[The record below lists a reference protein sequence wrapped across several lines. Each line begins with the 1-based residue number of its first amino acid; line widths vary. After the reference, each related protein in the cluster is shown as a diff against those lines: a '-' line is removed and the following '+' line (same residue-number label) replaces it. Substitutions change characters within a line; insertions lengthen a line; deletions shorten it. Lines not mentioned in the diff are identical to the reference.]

1 MSNQVYNTYLL
12 RLADDTLILGQ
23 RLSEWCGHGPILEED
38 IALSNIA
45 LDYIGQS
52 TNVFKQ
58 LASLVN
64 DGRDEDAIALTRMES
79 EYVNALMLELPNG
92 DYATTI
98 ARQYYYS
105 SFYLLYLEQL
115 KNSSDVFLAGFAEKS
130 IKEVKYHLQHATD
143 WMLRLG
149 DGTPESH
156 SRMQHAVNSLWP
168 YLGELFHD
176 DDTDME
182 AVKEGWGVSREA
194 LKTAWT
200 DRLNAVFAEAGLSVP
215 SEAWYHS
222 GGRKGRHT
230 EHMGFLLAEMQFLQR
245 AFPGAKW

>member
-1 MSNQVYNTYLL
+1 MNNQVYYTYLL
-12 RLADDTLILGQ
+12 RMADDTLILGQ

-52 TNVFKQ
+52 TNIYKH
-58 LASLVN
+58 LASLTE

-79 EYVNALMLELPNG
+79 EYSNALLMELPNG

-105 SFYLLYLEQL
+105 SFYLLFLEHL
-115 KNSSDVFLAGFAEKS
+115 KGSSDVFLSGFAEKS
-130 IKEVKYHLQHATD
+130 IKEVKYHVQHATD

-149 DGTPESH
+149 DGTQESH
-156 SRMQHAVNSLWP
+156 SRMQQAVSGLWP
-168 YLGELFHD
+168 YLGELFRD
-176 DDTDME
+176 DELDVI
-182 AVKEGWGVSREA
+182 ASKEGWGITRDA

-200 DRLNAVFAEAGLSVP
+200 DRLNALFAEARLTIP
-215 SEAWYHS
+215 TEAWYHY
-222 GGRKGRHT
+222 GGRSGRHT
-230 EHMGFLLAEMQFLQR
+230 EHMGYLLAELQFLQR
-245 AFPGAKW
+245 AYPGAKW

>member
-1 MSNQVYNTYLL
+1 MNNQVYYTYLL
-12 RLADDTLILGQ
+12 RMADDTLILGQ

-52 TNVFKQ
+52 TNIYKH
-58 LASLVN
+58 LASLTE

-79 EYVNALMLELPNG
+79 EYSNALLMELPNG

-105 SFYLLYLEQL
+105 SFYLLFLEHL
-115 KNSSDVFLAGFAEKS
+115 KGSSDVFLSGFAEKS
-130 IKEVKYHLQHATD
+130 IKEVKYHVQHATD

-149 DGTPESH
+149 DGTQESH
-156 SRMQHAVNSLWP
+156 SRMQQAVSGLWP
-168 YLGELFHD
+168 YLGELFRD
-176 DDTDME
+176 DELDVI
-182 AVKEGWGVSREA
+182 ASKEGWGIARDA

-200 DRLNAVFAEAGLSVP
+200 DRLNALFAEARLTVP
-215 SEAWYHS
+215 TEAWYHY
-222 GGRKGRHT
+222 GGRSGRHT
-230 EHMGFLLAEMQFLQR
+230 EHMGYLLAELQFLQR
-245 AFPGAKW
+245 AYPGAKW

>member
-1 MSNQVYNTYLL
+1 MTNQAYYTYLL

-52 TNVFKQ
+52 TNIFKQ
-58 LASLVN
+58 LASFSN
-64 DGRDEDAIALTRMES
+64 DGIDEDAIALTRMES

-92 DYATTI
+92 DYGATI
-98 ARQYYYS
+98 ARQYFFS
-105 SFYLLYLEQL
+105 SFYLLYLDQL
-115 KNSSDVFLAGFAEKS
+115 KSSSDVFLSGFAEKS

-156 SRMQHAVNSLWP
+156 SRMQHAVNGLWP
-168 YLGELFHD
+168 YLGELFND
-176 DDTDME
+176 DDLDVQAT
-182 AVKEGWGVSREA
+182 KEGWGASREA
-194 LKTAWT
+194 LKTSWT
-200 DRLNAVFAEAGLSVP
+200 DRLNAVFAEAGLTVP

>member
-52 TNVFKQ
+52 TNVYKQ

-79 EYVNALMLELPNG
+79 EYVNALMMELPNG
-92 DYATTI
+92 DYGTTI

-115 KNSSDVFLAGFAEKS
+115 KNSSDHFLAGFAEKS

-143 WMLRLG
+143 WILRLG

-156 SRMQHAVNSLWP
+156 SRMQHAVNGLWP

-176 DDTDME
+176 DETDME

-200 DRLNAVFAEAGLSVP
+200 NRVNAVFAEAGLTVP

-222 GGRKGRHT
+222 GGRKGSHT

>member
-1 MSNQVYNTYLL
+1 MNNQVYYTYLL

-52 TNVFKQ
+52 THVYKQ
-58 LASLVN
+58 LVALKN
-64 DGRDEDAIALTRMES
+64 DGVDEDAIALTRMES
-79 EYVNALMLELPNG
+79 EYVNALLMELPNG

-105 SFYLLYLEQL
+105 SFYLLFLEQL
-115 KNSSDVFLAGFAEKS
+115 MNSTDPFLSGFAEKS
-130 IKEVKYHLQHATD
+130 IKEVKYHLQHSTD

-156 SRMQHAVNSLWP
+156 NRMQHAVNSLWP
-168 YLGELFHD
+168 FIGELFQD
-176 DDTDME
+176 DELDTQ
-182 AVKEGWGVSREA
+182 AASEGWGVSRLS
-194 LKTAWT
+194 LKTVWM
-200 DRLNAVFAEAGLSVP
+200 DRLNAVFSEAGLKVSE
-215 SEAWYHS
+215 EAWYHF

-230 EHMGFLLAEMQFLQR
+230 EHMGYLLAEMQFLQR

>member
-1 MSNQVYNTYLL
+1 MTNQAYYTYLL

-52 TNVFKQ
+52 TNIFKQ
-58 LASLVN
+58 LASLSN
-64 DGRDEDAIALTRMES
+64 DGKDEDAIALTRMES
-79 EYVNALMLELPNG
+79 EYLNALMLELPNG
-92 DYATTI
+92 DYAATI

-115 KNSSDVFLAGFAEKS
+115 KSSSDVFLAGFAEKS

-168 YLGELFHD
+168 YLGEFFLD
-176 DDTDME
+176 DELDVQ
-182 AVKEGWGVSREA
+182 ASGEGWGASREA
-194 LKTAWT
+194 LKAAWT
-200 DRLNAVFAEAGLSVP
+200 DRLNSLFTEAGLTVP

>member
-1 MSNQVYNTYLL
+1 MNNQVYYTYLL
-12 RLADDTLILGQ
+12 RMADDTLILGQ

-52 TNVFKQ
+52 TNIYKH
-58 LASLVN
+58 LASLTE

-79 EYVNALMLELPNG
+79 EYSNALLMELPNG
-92 DYATTI
+92 DYANTI

-105 SFYLLYLEQL
+105 SFYLLFLENL
-115 KNSSDVFLAGFAEKS
+115 KGSSDVFLSGFAEKS
-130 IKEVKYHLQHATD
+130 IKEVKYHVQHASD

-156 SRMQHAVNSLWP
+156 SRMQQAVSSLWP
-168 YLGELFHD
+168 YLGELFRD
-176 DDTDME
+176 DELDVI
-182 AVKEGWGVSREA
+182 ASKEGWGITRDA

-200 DRLNAVFAEAGLSVP
+200 DRLNALFAEARLTVP
-215 SEAWYHS
+215 TEAWYHY
-222 GGRKGRHT
+222 GGRSGRHT
-230 EHMGFLLAEMQFLQR
+230 EHMGYLLAELQFLQR
-245 AFPGAKW
+245 AYPGAKW

>member
-1 MSNQVYNTYLL
+1 MSNQAYNTYLL

-52 TNVFKQ
+52 TNVYKQ

-156 SRMQHAVNSLWP
+156 GRMQLAVNNLWP
-168 YLGELFHD
+168 YLGDLFNDDELD
-176 DDTDME
+176 IQAT
-182 AVKEGWGVSREA
+182 KEGWGLSRDD
-194 LKTAWT
+194 LKITWT

-215 SEAWYHS
+215 SEEWYQR

-245 AFPGAKW
+245 AYPGAKW

>member
-1 MSNQVYNTYLL
+1 MNNQAYLTYLL

-45 LDYIGQS
+45 LDYVGQS
-52 TNVFKQ
+52 TNVYKHI
-58 LASLVN
+58 ASLN
-64 DGRDEDAIALTRMES
+64 ADGKDEDAIALTRMES
-79 EYVNALMLELPNG
+79 EYVNALILELPNG
-92 DYATTI
+92 DYAHTI
-98 ARQYYYS
+98 ARQYFYS
-105 SFYLLYLEQL
+105 SFYLLFLEQL
-115 KNSSDVFLAGFAEKS
+115 KSSSDGFLSGFAEKS

-168 YLGELFHD
+168 YLGELFQD
-176 DDTDME
+176 DDVDGQS
-182 AVKEGWGVSREA
+182 VKEGWGVIRES
-194 LKTAWT
+194 LKTAWM
-200 DRLNAVFAEAGLSVP
+200 DRMNAVF
-215 SEAWYHS
+215 SEATLQVPTEAWHHS

-230 EHMGFLLAEMQFLQR
+230 EHMGYLLAEMQFLQR

>member
-1 MSNQVYNTYLL
+1 MTNQAYYTYLL

-52 TNVFKQ
+52 TNIFKQ
-58 LASLVN
+58 LASFSN
-64 DGRDEDAIALTRMES
+64 DGSDEDAIALTRMES

-92 DYATTI
+92 DYGATI
-98 ARQYYYS
+98 ARQYFFS
-105 SFYLLYLEQL
+105 SFYLLYLDQL
-115 KNSSDVFLAGFAEKS
+115 KSSSDVFLSGFAEKS

-156 SRMQHAVNSLWP
+156 SRMQHAVNGLWP
-168 YLGELFHD
+168 YLGELFND
-176 DDTDME
+176 DDLDVQAT
-182 AVKEGWGVSREA
+182 KEGWGVSREV
-194 LKTAWT
+194 LKTSWT
-200 DRLNAVFAEAGLSVP
+200 DRLNAVFAEAGLTVP

>member
-1 MSNQVYNTYLL
+1 MNNQVYYTYLL
-12 RLADDTLILGQ
+12 RMADDTLILGQ

-52 TNVFKQ
+52 TNIYKH
-58 LASLVN
+58 LASLTE

-79 EYVNALMLELPNG
+79 EYSNALLMELPNG

-105 SFYLLYLEQL
+105 SFYLLFLEHL
-115 KNSSDVFLAGFAEKS
+115 KGSSDVFLSGFAEKS
-130 IKEVKYHLQHATD
+130 IKEVKYHVQHATD

-156 SRMQHAVNSLWP
+156 SRMQQAVSGLWP
-168 YLGELFHD
+168 YLGELFRD
-176 DDTDME
+176 DELDVI
-182 AVKEGWGVSREA
+182 ASKEGWGITRDA
-194 LKTAWT
+194 LKTVWT
-200 DRLNAVFAEAGLSVP
+200 DRLNALFAEARLTVP
-215 SEAWYHS
+215 TEAWYHY
-222 GGRKGRHT
+222 GGRNGRHT
-230 EHMGFLLAEMQFLQR
+230 EHMGYLLAELQFLQR
-245 AFPGAKW
+245 AYPGAKW

>member
-1 MSNQVYNTYLL
+1 M
-12 RLADDTLILGQ
+12 ADDTLILGQ

-52 TNVFKQ
+52 TNIYKH
-58 LASLVN
+58 LASLTE

-79 EYVNALMLELPNG
+79 EYSNALLMELPNG

-105 SFYLLYLEQL
+105 SFYLLFLEHL
-115 KNSSDVFLAGFAEKS
+115 KGSSDVFLSGFAEKS
-130 IKEVKYHLQHATD
+130 IKEVKYHVQHATD

-149 DGTPESH
+149 DGTQESH
-156 SRMQHAVNSLWP
+156 SRMQQAVSGLWP
-168 YLGELFHD
+168 YLGELFRD
-176 DDTDME
+176 DELDVI
-182 AVKEGWGVSREA
+182 ASKEGWGITRDA

-200 DRLNAVFAEAGLSVP
+200 DRLNALFAEARLTVP
-215 SEAWYHS
+215 TEAWYHY
-222 GGRKGRHT
+222 GGRSGRHT
-230 EHMGFLLAEMQFLQR
+230 EHMGYLLAELQFLQR
-245 AFPGAKW
+245 AYPGAKW

>member
-1 MSNQVYNTYLL
+1 MNNQAYYTYLL

-52 TNVFKQ
+52 TNLYKQ
-58 LASLVN
+58 IASLKN
-64 DGRDEDAIALTRMES
+64 DGTDEDAIALTRLES
-79 EYVNALMLELPNG
+79 DYLNVLLLELPNG

-105 SFYLLYLEQL
+105 SFYLLFLEQL
-115 KNSSDVFLAGFAEKS
+115 KNSSDSFLSGFAEKS
-130 IKEVKYHLQHATD
+130 IKEVKYHLQHASD

-156 SRMQHAVNSLWP
+156 SRMQHAANSLWP
-168 YLGELFHD
+168 YIGELFLD
-176 DDTDME
+176 DDIDDQ
-182 AVKEGWGVSREA
+182 AVNEGWGISRA
-194 LKTAWT
+194 VLKTAWT
-200 DRLNAVFAEAGLSVP
+200 DRMNAVFSEAGLQVP
-215 SEAWYHS
+215 SEAWYHN

-230 EHMGFLLAEMQFLQR
+230 EHMGYLLADMQFLQR

>member
-1 MSNQVYNTYLL
+1 MNNQVYYTYLL
-12 RLADDTLILGQ
+12 RMADDTLILGQ

-52 TNVFKQ
+52 TNIYKH
-58 LASLVN
+58 LASLTE

-79 EYVNALMLELPNG
+79 EYSNALLMELPNG

-105 SFYLLYLEQL
+105 SFYLLFLEHL
-115 KNSSDVFLAGFAEKS
+115 KGSSDVFLSGFAEKS
-130 IKEVKYHLQHATD
+130 IKEVKYHVQHATD

-156 SRMQHAVNSLWP
+156 SRMQQAVSGLWP
-168 YLGELFHD
+168 YLGELFRD
-176 DDTDME
+176 DELDVI
-182 AVKEGWGVSREA
+182 ASKEGWGITRDA
-194 LKTAWT
+194 LKTVWT
-200 DRLNAVFAEAGLSVP
+200 DRLNALFAEARLTVP
-215 SEAWYHS
+215 TEAWYHF
-222 GGRKGRHT
+222 GGRSGRNT
-230 EHMGFLLAEMQFLQR
+230 EHMGYLLAELQFLQR
-245 AFPGAKW
+245 AYPGAKW

>member
-1 MSNQVYNTYLL
+1 MDNQVYYTYLL
-12 RLADDTLILGQ
+12 RMADDTLVLGQ

-52 TNVFKQ
+52 TNIYKH
-58 LASLVN
+58 LASLTE

-79 EYVNALMLELPNG
+79 EYSNALLMELPNG

-105 SFYLLYLEQL
+105 SFYLLFLEHL
-115 KNSSDVFLAGFAEKS
+115 KGSSDVFLSGFAEKS
-130 IKEVKYHLQHATD
+130 IKEVKYHVQHATD

-149 DGTPESH
+149 DGTEESH
-156 SRMQHAVNSLWP
+156 SRMQQAVSSLWP
-168 YLGELFHD
+168 YLGELFRD
-176 DDTDME
+176 DELDVI
-182 AVKEGWGVSREA
+182 ASKEGWGITRET

-200 DRLNAVFAEAGLSVP
+200 DRLNALFAEARLTVP
-215 SEAWYHS
+215 TEAWYHY
-222 GGRKGRHT
+222 GGRSGRHT
-230 EHMGFLLAEMQFLQR
+230 EHMGYLLAELQFLQR
-245 AFPGAKW
+245 AYPGAKW

>member
-1 MSNQVYNTYLL
+1 MSNQAYYTYLL

-52 TNVFKQ
+52 TNIYKQ
-58 LASLVN
+58 LASLSN
-64 DGRDEDAIALTRMES
+64 DDKDEDAIALTRMES
-79 EYVNALMLELPNG
+79 EYLNALMLELPNG

-115 KNSSDVFLAGFAEKS
+115 KSSTDVFLAGFAEKS
-130 IKEVKYHLQHATD
+130 VKEVKYHLQHATD
-143 WMLRLG
+143 WVLRLG

-156 SRMQHAVNSLWP
+156 SRMQQAVNSLWP
-168 YLGELFHD
+168 YLGELFLD
-176 DDTDME
+176 DELDLL
-182 AVKEGWGVSREA
+182 AIKEGWGASREA
-194 LKTAWT
+194 LKTTWT
-200 DRLNAVFAEAGLSVP
+200 DRMNAIWMEAGLTVP